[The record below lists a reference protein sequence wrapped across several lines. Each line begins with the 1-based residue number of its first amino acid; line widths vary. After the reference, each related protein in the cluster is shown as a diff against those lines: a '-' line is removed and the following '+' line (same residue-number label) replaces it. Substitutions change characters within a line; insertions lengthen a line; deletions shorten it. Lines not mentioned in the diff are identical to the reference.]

1 MKIANLTLLFVCMLM
16 LGILSLSS
24 GQAPKV
30 TLQVF
35 VKGQGTGTVIS
46 CPTGIQCIASSD
58 RGCAFEFSPN
68 TPIVLTAQPA
78 AASEF
83 GGWSGVEGSTS
94 QCVGQAENCRFTLT
108 ENSSVAATFSV
119 VMQQQLMP
127 EVTYK
132 QEIRIQ
138 NVKLLVTNN

>member
-1 MKIANLTLLFVCMLM
+1 MRAHAWDSFPEFRT
-16 LGILSLSS
+16 GSESHPTSLRQGS
-24 GQAPKV
+24 GNGNRNFLPHRN
-30 TLQVF
+30 
-35 VKGQGTGTVIS
+35 S
-46 CPTGIQCIASSD
+46 MHCIVRSWM
-58 RGCAFEFSPN
+58 RFRINPN
-68 TPIVLTAQPA
+68 TPRVWPAQPA
-78 AASEF
+78 AASEL

-127 EVTYK
+127 EVTYN